1 MPPKAKREPKPKTGT
16 MLEVWEGKAP
26 QTRAGLTKD
35 DLMLS
40 PKGKVKSKMAHEKAE
55 IKKRQKQRDKCEAF
69 YDAQHKRMPPYE
81 VGELIRYEIKN
92 EHPDSEKM
100 LGTVWEVMEKN
111 SGGYQ
116 LKELTP
122 GKPREMEIKKGE
134 ARLFRRV

>member
-1 MPPKAKREPKPKTGT
+1 MPPKQPKPPKPKPGT

-40 PKGKVKSKMAHEKAE
+40 PKGKVKSKLAHEKAE
-55 IKKRQKQRDKCEAF
+55 IKKRQKQRDKCDAF
-69 YDAQHKRMPPYE
+69 YEAQHKRMPPYE
-81 VGELIRYEIKN
+81 VGELVRYEIKN
-92 EHPDSEKM
+92 NHPDSEKM
-100 LGTVWEVMEKN
+100 IGTVWEVMDKN

-116 LKELTP
+116 LRRIGE
-122 GKPREMEIKKGE
+122 GKPRGMEITRGE